1 MWVRLVE
8 LFLTFPSFA
17 TWLRFLFI
25 SLQRGYLKPNSG
37 KCIVKLKQ
45 FFAVLCTA
53 SLCTSVTSTY
63 AATPVPESLN
73 VSDLSTTSDGEKSW
87 TLHAQSTYIPEWKN
101 NFNSP
106 YSGAKSF
113 LNSSEGDIPVSYT
126 LTATAFLGARLWQ
139 GGEVYYNPE
148 FFQGIPFSDLAGLG
162 AFTNGEQQKGTAIP
176 AIHYAARAYIRQ
188 TFGLGGEQEHVQ
200 DGFNQV
206 AGNYDKQRIVISY
219 GAFSAL
225 DYFDANAYSHDPRTQ
240 FMNWSIA
247 TAGAYDYAANSRG
260 LTFGLVGE
268 YFANDWVIRAGR
280 LALPPSPNILEL
292 DYNLKDNYG
301 HQVEITHQHFLWS
314 QPGKLRVLVF
324 QNHGLMANYTD
335 AINQS
340 NQANNGSPPNILTAR
355 SVTTKNGYL
364 INLEQ
369 ALAEDVGI
377 FSRWSRNDGQ
387 SEAISYDIGQSLS
400 GGVLVKGTSWG
411 RKEDS
416 FGAGFAINRLSA
428 AEIQYLQLGGV
439 TMMIGDG
446 QLRYKEEQILE
457 VFYSAK
463 VYKGVYISSD
473 YQRYANPGYNA
484 DRGPVNI
491 YSLRAHIEI

>member
-1 MWVRLVE
+1 VK
-8 LFLTFPSFA
+8 F
-17 TWLRFLFI
+17 
-25 SLQRGYLKPNSG
+25 KP
-37 KCIVKLKQ
+37 

-53 SLCTSVTSTY
+53 SFSTFATSIH
-63 AATPVPESLN
+63 AATSMPEPPS
-73 VSDLSTTSDGEKSW
+73 VYGRSIISDSDKSW
-87 TLHAQSTYIPEWKN
+87 TLHAQTTYIPEWKN

-113 LNSSEGDIPVSYT
+113 LNRSAGDVAVSYT

-139 GGEVYYNPE
+139 DGEVYYNPE
-148 FFQGIPFSDLAGLG
+148 FFQGVPFSDLAGLG
-162 AFTNGEQQKGTAIP
+162 AFTNGEQQKGTAVP
-176 AIHYAARAYIRQ
+176 AIHYTARGFVRQ
-188 TFGLGGEQEHVQ
+188 TFGLGGEQEHIQ

-206 AGNYDKQRIVISY
+206 AANYDKRRIVISY
-219 GAFSAL
+219 GAFSTL
-225 DYFDANAYSHDPRTQ
+225 DYFDTNAYSHDPRTQ
-240 FMNWSIA
+240 FLNWAIA

-268 YFANDWVIRAGR
+268 YFTNDWQIRAAR
-280 LALPPSPNILEL
+280 LALPPSPNVLKL
-292 DYNLKDNYG
+292 DYNLENNYG
-301 HQVEITHQHFLWS
+301 HQVEITHQHYLWN
-314 QPGKLRVLVF
+314 QPGKLRALVF
-324 QNHGLMANYTD
+324 QNHGLMANYMD

-340 NQANNGSPPNILTAR
+340 IQTNNGRPPNILAAR
-355 SVTTKNGYL
+355 AVTTKKGYL

-369 ALAEDVGI
+369 AITEDIGI
-377 FSRWSRNDGQ
+377 FSRWSWNDGQ

-400 GGVLVKGTSWG
+400 GGVLVKGASWG

-416 FGAGFAINRLSA
+416 FGAGFAINGLSA
-428 AEIQYLQLGGV
+428 AEKKYLQLGGV
-439 TMMIGDG
+439 TMTIGDG

-457 VFYSAK
+457 VFYSAN
-463 VYKGVYISSD
+463 VYKGIYISSD